1 MSAIL
6 SLTLSATPEALSARP
21 ASLSLEASSKS
32 LKKSD
37 TFPFKSSDESED
49 NANAI
54 VAPNAAPANTPT
66 IIFVSLVIIL
76 FFNIKHKLAFAVL
89 FFLENKNQTTMKSI
103 FFIDL
108 DNTIY
113 FTKPNEE
120 QLMGGLY
127 HVLEQQDLGISNEQY
142 QMAKKE
148 MLRVP
153 FQKVALK
160 FGFKQ
165 GAIDNAIKYLVN
177 GEVTSPLTPG
187 EDYHFIKSLK
197 GRKFIV
203 TAGFHKKQTTKV
215 KMLGIADDFEEIYI
229 VDVTTSNQ
237 NKKDAFEAL
246 IHKYNLNTND
256 ILVIGDDA
264 DSEIKFG
271 LELGLTTFLL
281 DPENLHPD
289 AETTFRGTNFSKLHE
304 AAGQA

>member
-1 MSAIL
+1 
-6 SLTLSATPEALSARP
+6 
-21 ASLSLEASSKS
+21 
-32 LKKSD
+32 
-37 TFPFKSSDESED
+37 
-49 NANAI
+49 
-54 VAPNAAPANTPT
+54 
-66 IIFVSLVIIL
+66 
-76 FFNIKHKLAFAVL
+76 
-89 FFLENKNQTTMKSI
+89 MKSI

-120 QLMGGLY
+120 QLMSGLY
-127 HVLEQQDLGISNEQY
+127 HVLEQQDLGISDEQY

-148 MLRVP
+148 MLRIP

-160 FGFKQ
+160 FRFKQ
-165 GAIDNAIKYLVN
+165 EAIDNAIKYLVN
-177 GEVTSPLTPG
+177 GEVTSPLRPG

-203 TAGFHKKQTTKV
+203 TAGFYKKQTTKV
-215 KMLGIADDFEEIYI
+215 KMLGIADDFEEVYI

-237 NKKDAFEAL
+237 TKKDAFETL
-246 IHKYNLNTND
+246 ISKYNLNIDD

-281 DPENLHPD
+281 DPENRYPN
-289 AETTFRGTNFSKLHE
+289 ANTTFRGTDFSKLHE

>member
-6 SLTLSATPEALSARP
+6 SLTLSATSDALSARP
-21 ASLSLEASSKS
+21 ASLSFEESNRSQNQ
-32 LKKSD
+32 SD

-49 NANAI
+49 NANAM
-54 VAPNAAPANTPT
+54 VAPKAAPANTPT
-66 IIFVSLVIIL
+66 IIFVSFVMIL
-76 FFNIKHKLAFAVL
+76 FLNIKHKLAFAVFI
-89 FFLENKNQTTMKSI
+89 FFRNKNQTIMKSI

-127 HVLEQQDLGISNEQY
+127 QVLEQQDLGISYEQY

-148 MLRVP
+148 MLRTP
-153 FQKVALK
+153 FQKVAAK

-165 GAIDNAIKYLVN
+165 EAIDNAIKYLVN
-177 GEVTSPLTPG
+177 GEVTSPLTPA

-215 KMLGIADDFEEIYI
+215 KMLGIADDFEEVHI

-246 IHKYNLNTND
+246 INKHNLKTDD

-289 AETTFRGTNFSKLHE
+289 AETTFRGTDFSRLHE